1 MMVTDLQ
8 PASIV
13 EDKGFLDL
21 LKVLDP
27 KYTVPSRRTIMRDR
41 LPIMYE
47 SKKQELYHKLQE
59 VEFCCLTTDLW
70 TSKATMGFMTVTCHY
85 ISKEWSME
93 SVILET
99 IHIDVAHTSENL
111 AAALKTVTDEWN
123 INSKVHCV
131 ITDNASNIKGAIRI
145 NKWDH
150 LACFAHTLNL
160 IVTCSIEKVQEVS
173 SVVQEVKNIVSFFH
187 KSSKASDKLKLIQAR
202 LNIPEHK
209 LVQHVQTR
217 WNSSYY
223 MLERYLEQNE
233 AIRTTLCI
241 LDRNDLII
249 TTNKNSLLEE
259 IVSIL
264 KPFEDV
270 TREMSGEKY
279 VSASKIIP
287 LSKALQHFNTSHTCT
302 SSLKDMLTQ
311 EMNMEGNQLLASA
324 TIIDPRFK
332 KIPFSDRNAAER
344 VIRQT
349 VTEVSSHTPAGSTE
363 TDTTSSFDE
372 PSTNSVWHFF
382 DQQAAESA
390 RRPQSIT
397 ALTEIQQYIK
407 TPLLGR
413 KEDPLLWWK
422 ANSHVYPTLTRSA
435 RKYLSILA
443 TSVPSERLF
452 SVAGELISV
461 KRNRIKPKNVNMFLF
476 LNKYE

>member
-1 MMVTDLQ
+1 
-8 PASIV
+8 
-13 EDKGFLDL
+13 
-21 LKVLDP
+21 
-27 KYTVPSRRTIMRDR
+27 
-41 LPIMYE
+41 
-47 SKKQELYHKLQE
+47 
-59 VEFCCLTTDLW
+59 
-70 TSKATMGFMTVTCHY
+70 
-85 ISKEWSME
+85 
-93 SVILET
+93 
-99 IHIDVAHTSENL
+99 
-111 AAALKTVTDEWN
+111 
-123 INSKVHCV
+123 
-131 ITDNASNIKGAIRI
+131 
-145 NKWDH
+145 
-150 LACFAHTLNL
+150 
-160 IVTCSIEKVQEVS
+160 
-173 SVVQEVKNIVSFFH
+173 
-187 KSSKASDKLKLIQAR
+187 
-202 LNIPEHK
+202 
-209 LVQHVQTR
+209 
-217 WNSSYY
+217 
-223 MLERYLEQNE
+223 
-233 AIRTTLCI
+233 
-241 LDRNDLII
+241 
-249 TTNKNSLLEE
+249 
-259 IVSIL
+259 
-264 KPFEDV
+264 
-270 TREMSGEKY
+270 
-279 VSASKIIP
+279 
-287 LSKALQHFNTSHTCT
+287 
-302 SSLKDMLTQ
+302 
-311 EMNMEGNQLLASA
+311 MNMEGNQLLASA